1 MRRLITKLAFAIGA
15 LPLEEV
21 GPAELSLWPGKE
33 LDRVTSVLGAECC
46 HSTDGTRLDKDG
58 SNMACELW
66 SQLGACILELG
77 VVDEAGRSPVF
88 LTAKVDHSRMP
99 VLWIILLG
107 RGAQSR
113 LDHLGINGLVFGCAP
128 GAEGS
133 RPHVD

>member
-1 MRRLITKLAFAIGA
+1 VRRLITKLAFAIGA
-15 LPLEEV
+15 LPLEEF

-33 LDRVTSVLGAECC
+33 LDRVTSVLGAESATLLVINSDIRIEGHVRC

-88 LTAKVDHSRMP
+88 LTAKVDLSR
-99 VLWIILLG
+99 
-107 RGAQSR
+107 
-113 LDHLGINGLVFGCAP
+113 H
-128 GAEGS
+128 
-133 RPHVD
+133 